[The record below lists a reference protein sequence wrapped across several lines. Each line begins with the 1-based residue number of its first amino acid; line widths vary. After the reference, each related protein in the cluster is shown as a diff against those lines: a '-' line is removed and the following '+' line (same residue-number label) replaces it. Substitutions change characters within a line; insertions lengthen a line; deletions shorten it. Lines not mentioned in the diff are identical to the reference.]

1 MKPYLR
7 DGAYSSYP
15 LLAWTAPPD
24 GAIDFYNARW
34 YAYTGTTFEQMQ
46 GWGWSAVHD
55 PAHLDA
61 VVERWKASLES
72 GEPFEMEFP
81 LRRADGQFRWF
92 LTRVVPQYDRQGRL
106 VRWFGTNV
114 DIDDMRVARALAE
127 EMAEQSRHT
136 AERLVELTARIAT
149 LEADNERPRG

>member
-1 MKPYLR
+1 ML
-7 DGAYSSYP
+7 
-15 LLAWTAPPD
+15 
-24 GAIDFYNARW
+24 
-34 YAYTGTTFEQMQ
+34 
-46 GWGWSAVHD
+46 
-55 PAHLDA
+55 LDA
-61 VVERWKASLES
+61 VTREWQKSLDT
-72 GEPFEMEFP
+72 GEPFHMEFP
-81 LRRADGQFRWF
+81 LRGADGELRWF

-106 VRWFGTNV
+106 VRWFGPNV